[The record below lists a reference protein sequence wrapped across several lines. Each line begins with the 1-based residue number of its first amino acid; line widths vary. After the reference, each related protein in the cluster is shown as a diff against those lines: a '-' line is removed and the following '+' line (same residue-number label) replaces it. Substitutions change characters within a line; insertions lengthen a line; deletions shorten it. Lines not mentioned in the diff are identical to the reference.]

1 MAVAL
6 FLDVRKGEHEDDG
19 GKDTRK
25 LLNEAIRFLWF
36 EERKRRKSHPKYPYI
51 DEGGGGGGRY
61 EEPKKVDDCKHQL
74 QIQLRKLGNREFAR
88 EEKGMPG
95 RQDAG
100 FLTLDLRSTL
110 KNDGKREC
118 SQVLVRL
125 RREEEDEER

>member
-1 MAVAL
+1 MVH
-6 FLDVRKGEHEDDG
+6 RKEKKKKQSLIPLLTYINDG
-19 GKDTRK
+19 GGDMR
-25 LLNEAIRFLWF
+25 
-36 EERKRRKSHPKYPYI
+36 SQ
-51 DEGGGGGGRY
+51 
-61 EEPKKVDDCKHQL
+61 KKVDDCKHQL